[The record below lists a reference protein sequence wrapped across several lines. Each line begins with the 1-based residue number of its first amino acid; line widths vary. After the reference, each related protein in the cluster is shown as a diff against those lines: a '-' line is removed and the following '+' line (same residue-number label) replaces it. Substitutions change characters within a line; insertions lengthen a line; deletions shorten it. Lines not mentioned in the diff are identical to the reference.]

1 MYIYIHTQL
10 LDIVPYIFDVFS
22 FSESLRNILFIKA
35 FQSLFIYLFT
45 LIIIDCKERVFHSLF
60 SKRKLL
66 TGVAGVALAK
76 VVRGGSGSG
85 LEASTVLTVM
95 MRARTGLRVEHDC
108 RWCGLAISPRVIR
121 RALTLVIVY
130 AVDASSTVLKEEYS
144 YYPSRERERGGGCA
158 ALTWHI

>member
-1 MYIYIHTQL
+1 MYIYIQL

>member
-1 MYIYIHTQL
+1 MYIYIQL

-22 FSESLRNILFIKA
+22 SSESLRNILFIKA
-35 FQSLFIYLFT
+35 FQSLFIYLFI
-45 LIIIDCKERVFHSLF
+45 LIIDCKERVFHSLF

-130 AVDASSTVLKEEYS
+130 AVDASSTVLKE
-144 YYPSRERERGGGCA
+144 YPSLLSFEREKGGGCA